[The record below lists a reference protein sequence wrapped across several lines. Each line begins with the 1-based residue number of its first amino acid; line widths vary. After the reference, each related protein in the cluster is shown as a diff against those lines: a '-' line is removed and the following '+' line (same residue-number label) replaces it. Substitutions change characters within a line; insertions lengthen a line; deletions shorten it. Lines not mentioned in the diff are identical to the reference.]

1 MGMSGTVTA
10 CAPEMIAPA
19 NENHVQELASVMASR
34 RRYFQLVALRR
45 LGNMAD
51 AEDAVQDAF
60 LSAWRHLG
68 QFRGN
73 ARMTTWLTT
82 IVINST
88 RMKLRRKRPE
98 GCIPLD
104 HDHDGEGTL
113 TLLDLLPDHRPG
125 PEDLYRA
132 KELDDLYAQCSRRL
146 TPGLRRSY
154 QLRGRPAEPAGQ
166 RVCGANEHAA
176 GRAAGDPEPA
186 GGRAGG
192 NRQAVCVL
200 LRGRLGPERRF
211 SEREISNTY
220 RSG

>member
-1 MGMSGTVTA
+1 MGMSGTFTA
-10 CAPEMIAPA
+10 CAPQMIAPA

-34 RRYFQLVALRR
+34 RQYFQLVALRR

-73 ARMTTWLTT
+73 ARMATWLTT
-82 IVINST
+82 IVINSA

-104 HDHDGEGTL
+104 RDHEGEGTL

-132 KELDDLYAQCSRRL
+132 RELADLHAQCSRRL

-154 QLRGRPAEPAGQ
+154 QLRELEGLSIRD
-166 RVCGANEHAA
+166 AA
-176 GRAAGDPEPA
+176 KVLGIARGTVKAQASRARTRIRHLMREGNHRKRRAA
-186 GGRAGG
+186 
-192 NRQAVCVL
+192 
-200 LRGRLGPERRF
+200 
-211 SEREISNTY
+211 
-220 RSG
+220 